1 MDNIIMPCVGAN
13 DTVEDSFQ
21 AFLVKDAE
29 FTKREE
35 YPVIRPDMISSEVP
49 KKILP
54 FSKAISYQGDLSE
67 TFICF
72 YSPDKTFERVRRN
85 PRRYLGFFKRTAGI
99 IGFDFSIHS
108 DMPIVKQKNQM
119 NDNLSLSYYYGNNGV
134 PLIPNIRCGDDE
146 LLDEFLTAVPK
157 RSLIAIGT
165 HGFCKEIR
173 EKCEWYCFIEKII
186 DELDPSAIIVYGTL
200 NGKLFE
206 PLKKRAT
213 FIYFDSW
220 ITERYKEMKGNGN

>member
-1 MDNIIMPCVGAN
+1 
-13 DTVEDSFQ
+13 
-21 AFLVKDAE
+21 
-29 FTKREE
+29 
-35 YPVIRPDMISSEVP
+35 
-49 KKILP
+49 
-54 FSKAISYQGDLSE
+54 
-67 TFICF
+67 
-72 YSPDKTFERVRRN
+72 
-85 PRRYLGFFKRTAGI
+85 
-99 IGFDFSIHS
+99 
-108 DMPIVKQKNQM
+108 MPIVKQKNQM

-157 RSLIAIGT
+157 HSLIAIGT